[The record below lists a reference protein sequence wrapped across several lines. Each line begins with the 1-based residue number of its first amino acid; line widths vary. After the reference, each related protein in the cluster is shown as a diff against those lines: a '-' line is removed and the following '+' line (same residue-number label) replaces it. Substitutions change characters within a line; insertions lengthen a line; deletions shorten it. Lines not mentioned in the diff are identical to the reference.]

1 MGDLG
6 DIDVS
11 DIYWKRNMLG
21 TVLISWST
29 KSTIYCK
36 IFTCASSTNIQ
47 KLSPTLSHQHHC
59 TRPLVHVVDRSKSDC
74 DCRLRS
80 TFLSVDLD
88 QIWDFALDNSHNKL
102 YLIWLKFIQ
111 REWWHAVRCRTS
123 CTSSTNTISTYI
135 NITWQND
142 IFFDHNKLYHFTD
155 MLILRK
161 GVPV

>member
-88 QIWDFALDNSHNKL
+88 QI
-102 YLIWLKFIQ
+102 
-111 REWWHAVRCRTS
+111 
-123 CTSSTNTISTYI
+123 
-135 NITWQND
+135 
-142 IFFDHNKLYHFTD
+142 
-155 MLILRK
+155 
-161 GVPV
+161 